1 MPVSQRERA
10 KRAQEV
16 GMFNHQIL
24 KEYLQTHLMSLYP
37 GQPDLSQDYGA
48 WWTRGERHG
57 FTTFNDIVVHGHH
70 QTTWGSFVEQW
81 FIHQDHMANQ
91 PSQIDGRLGIAK

>member
-1 MPVSQRERA
+1 MSLPGSPHSQNEPGPLPLVGIDWDDFDVIYQHMPVSQRERA

-24 KEYLQTHLMSLYP
+24 KEYHQTHLMSLYP
-37 GQPDLSQDYGA
+37 GQPDLSFDYGA
-48 WWTRGERHG
+48 WCHG

-70 QTTWGSFVEQW
+70 QTTWG
-81 FIHQDHMANQ
+81 
-91 PSQIDGRLGIAK
+91 